1 MLFEKPLKLLAIVIM
16 VTFVYNQAIAAT
28 FIVAKSQSRLSIF
41 MTTRTEKLAKEPV
54 IVMDIT
60 MEENCEEEVYEEAK
74 LGKSALKLMKW
85 SILILIS

>member
-1 MLFEKPLKLLAIVIM
+1 
-16 VTFVYNQAIAAT
+16 
-28 FIVAKSQSRLSIF
+28 
-41 MTTRTEKLAKEPV
+41 
-54 IVMDIT
+54 MDIT